1 MKKNL
6 ILLVSCVLL
15 ASCYTVPSKIK
26 ENISPLNDEQL
37 FQTASSIY
45 WDTPDTKDRIR
56 TENETP
62 GVCMDYAIHF
72 AMEWKKKYGG
82 QTNSTAMIVVW
93 NNDYELNRG
102 TFFVEPLPKENIQKE
117 LANAKDSDGNTVNA
131 DVTLNALRGK
141 FFASNIKYWGD
152 KNNQW
157 GVSVGVCFLLNG
169 DAYKLIEWI
178 PMGSLEPENYLFS
191 YYYFWH
197 PSASLLGVSGKKI
210 NYHAWV
216 VIMSN
221 DGEWFAEVDPGWWD
235 SEKSIGRTM
244 VKFYAEKKNAESYR
258 LGFKQ
263 LEINRELHGEMTLTI
278 QLSQ

>member
-1 MKKNL
+1 MKKNI

-15 ASCYTVPSKIK
+15 ANCYTAPSKIK
-26 ENISPLNDEQL
+26 ENISPLINEQL

-56 TENETP
+56 TEDETP
-62 GVCMDYAIHF
+62 GVCIDYAIHF
-72 AMEWKKKYGG
+72 IMEWNKKYGE

-93 NNDYELNRG
+93 NNDHEPGRG
-102 TFFVEPLPKENIQKE
+102 TFFVEPVPKENIQE
-117 LANAKDSDGNTVNA
+117 ALTGFEDSDGNTVNA
-131 DVTLNALRGK
+131 DVVLTALKGQS
-141 FFASNIKYWGD
+141 FFSNIKYWGD
-152 KNNQW
+152 ENNQW
-157 GVSVGVCFLLNG
+157 GVSTGVCFLLNG
-169 DAYKLIEWI
+169 DAYKLTEWI
-178 PMGSLEPENYLFS
+178 PMGSLEPEIYLSS

-197 PSASLLGVSGKKI
+197 PSASLLGVSGKKV

-235 SEKSIGRTM
+235 SEKSIGKSM
-244 VKFYAEKKNAESYR
+244 VKFWAEKKNAESYR

-263 LEINRELHGEMTLTI
+263 LEINKKIHGEITL
-278 QLSQ
+278 QLTQ

>member
-15 ASCYTVPSKIK
+15 ASCYTVPSQIK
-26 ENISPLNDEQL
+26 ENISPLIDEQL

-45 WDTPDTKDRIR
+45 WDFPDTKDRIR

-62 GVCMDYAIHF
+62 GQCLDYAIHF
-72 AMEWKKKYGG
+72 VMEWNKKYGG
-82 QTNSTAMIVVW
+82 QTNSTAMIVIW

-102 TFFVEPLPKENIQKE
+102 TFFVEPLPTEKIQE
-117 LANAKDSDGNTVNA
+117 ILASAKDSDGNTVNA
-131 DVTLNALRGK
+131 DVALTALRGK
-141 FFASNIKYWGD
+141 FSASNIKYWGD
-152 KNNQW
+152 ENNQW
-157 GVSVGVCFLLNG
+157 GVSAGFCFLLNG
-169 DAYKLIEWI
+169 DVYKLTEWL
-178 PMGSLEPENYLFS
+178 PMASLEPENYLS
-191 YYYFWH
+191 ACYYFWH
-197 PSASLLGVSGKKI
+197 PSASLLGLSRKKI

-235 SEKSIGRTM
+235 SEKAIGKSM

-263 LEINRELHGEMTLTI
+263 LEINREIHGEMQI
-278 QLSQ
+278 QVSQ